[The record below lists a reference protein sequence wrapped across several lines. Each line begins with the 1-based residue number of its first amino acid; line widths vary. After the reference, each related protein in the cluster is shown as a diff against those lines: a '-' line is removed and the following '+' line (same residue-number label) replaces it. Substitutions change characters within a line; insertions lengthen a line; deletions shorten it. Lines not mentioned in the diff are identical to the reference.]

1 MIRRVFFS
9 TAISVAVL
17 WSSGIHSLG
26 LGEIRVE
33 STLAS
38 PLEASISLNG
48 IERIGL
54 DLDLF
59 SIRLESQ
66 LKQKLFYRLER
77 TDSNTASIILY
88 TQGAIIDPIF
98 QFRLE
103 VEWDKGSVS
112 RSYNVLIDPPGYTT
126 NTPTQGTSK
135 LASTA
140 TDPNISEPV
149 AKETFKIDQVA
160 DEEMATSNDTGKE
173 STAQDIVTYGPTIDG
188 NSLWRVA
195 NNVQT
200 SRNATSIYQWM
211 YGIWEANPSAFMQSN
226 MHLLKIGELI
236 VVPPERKINGISR
249 ALAFQTNFDHL
260 ALIQSATPVETVK
273 KDIIPVPEEK
283 KESVTE
289 NGTET
294 FDREQSIAELRII
307 REFLNSDLQVNVTP
321 GDYKDDA
328 SSIHKKESLN
338 SIEDTI
344 SVESSIFVENAIFEE
359 RPDISATKSQVKAQP
374 STVQPGTRN
383 ENIVPS
389 GSLTNTYSQFSS
401 PQEINSQGSVFALI
415 KQNLAKIN
423 DFISNASGWMTMMVG
438 SLFTLLI
445 VVLFRGRRRKPAL
458 QDSLRQINPIENVNS
473 NDEEPDIGNDIDNT
487 NNTEEEE
494 SSDNHGSS
502 IQAFSEVSSNVD
514 SLLEDNTEG
523 TTASSKPDRATEDVS
538 TIIAEADVLL
548 MYGDTDKAVDLLQE
562 TIELRPDKNELNFHL
577 LKTYYKSRHTD
588 EFESLILELKDEISK
603 LDSSQQDQIQMMY
616 SDLCPDSDPIIEISG
631 QSINQEPG
639 EEPQKITSGTEN
651 LEPSTDRAELAS
663 NNDELEFSL
672 DESELAENS
681 KAENGRDKFLD
692 DAIQAALT
700 GQMSAK
706 DAMTDD
712 NPENGRD
719 RSLDTL
725 ELFVLDD
732 NPEIDDDIDWDQ
744 INEMNDIEAPVSK
757 SSEVTADTIIDSV
770 GLETLA
776 EPTDEEPVAIVDKVS
791 IEGDETLIEVC
802 ELEGDMKEAFDKYF
816 GGSPDLSEA
825 KADVGKSN
833 ELEISDDIL
842 TSEISHPESS
852 SSRSATEENGDKD
865 NPTLIEDSTIE
876 SKSDKL
882 VQPTD
887 VRILRFPDIKSADKE
902 PSEFET
908 QIVTTL
914 QSMRDQIQQMNERLF
929 SQERENHRLRSV
941 IDELTGTGDLLSQE
955 KHKDS

>member
-1 MIRRVFFS
+1 MIRGVFFS
-9 TAISVAVL
+9 PAISVAVL
-17 WSSGIHSLG
+17 WSSGSHPLG

-48 IERIGL
+48 IERIDL
-54 DLDLF
+54 DPDLF

-66 LKQKLFYRLER
+66 LKQKLLYRLER

-88 TQGAIIDPIF
+88 TQRAIIDPIF
-98 QFRLE
+98 QFHLE
-103 VEWDKGSVS
+103 VEWDKGKVS
-112 RSYNVLIDPPGYTT
+112 RSYNVLIDPAGYTT

-149 AKETFKIDQVA
+149 AIETIKIDQVA

-226 MHLLKIGELI
+226 MHQLKIGELI

-249 ALAFQTNFDHL
+249 ALAFQTYSDHL
-260 ALIQSATPVETVK
+260 ALIQSTTPVETVK
-273 KDIIPVPEEK
+273 TDIIPVPEEK

-289 NGTET
+289 NVIER
-294 FDREQSIAELRII
+294 FNRERSFAELQII
-307 REFLNSDLQVNVTP
+307 TEILNRDLQVNVTP

-328 SSIHKKESLN
+328 SSIHKKESLS

-344 SVESSIFVENAIFEE
+344 PVESSILVENAIIEE
-359 RPDISATKSQVKAQP
+359 VPEISATKSQVKTQP
-374 STVQPGTRN
+374 SAVQPGTRN

-389 GSLTNTYSQFSS
+389 ESLTNTYSQFSS
-401 PQEINSQGSVFALI
+401 PQKINSQGSVFALI

-423 DFISNASGWMTMMVG
+423 DFISNASGWITMLVG

-445 VVLFRGRRRKPAL
+445 VVLSRGGRRKPAL
-458 QDSLRQINPIENVNS
+458 QDSLRQTNPIENVNS
-473 NDEEPDIGNDIDNT
+473 NDEVPDIGNDIDNT

-494 SSDNHGSS
+494 SSDNHWPS
-502 IQAFSEVSSNVD
+502 IEEFSEVSSNVD

-523 TTASSKPDRATEDVS
+523 TTPSSKPDRATEDVS

-548 MYGDTDKAVDLLQE
+548 IYGDTDKAVDLLQK
-562 TIELRPDKNELNFHL
+562 TIELRPDKNELNLHL
-577 LKTYYKSRHTD
+577 LKTYYKSRQTD

-603 LDSSQQDQIQMMY
+603 LDSSQQTQIQMMY
-616 SDLCPDSDPIIEISG
+616 SDLCPDSDPIIEISR

-639 EEPQKITSGTEN
+639 GEPQKNTSGTEN
-651 LEPSTDRAELAS
+651 LEPSTDRVELPS

-672 DESELAENS
+672 DEPELAENA
-681 KAENGRDKFLD
+681 KAENGRDK
-692 DAIQAALT
+692 
-700 GQMSAK
+700 
-706 DAMTDD
+706 
-712 NPENGRD
+712 
-719 RSLDTL
+719 SLDTL

-744 INEMNDIEAPVSK
+744 INERDDIE
-757 SSEVTADTIIDSV
+757 TF
-770 GLETLA
+770 A
-776 EPTDEEPVAIVDKVS
+776 EPTDEPVAIVDNVS

-816 GGSPDLSEA
+816 GESLDHSEA
-825 KADVGKSN
+825 KADVSTSN
-833 ELEISDDIL
+833 ELEVSDDIL
-842 TSEISHPESS
+842 TSEISRPESS
-852 SSRSATEENGDKD
+852 SSLSATEENGDKD
-865 NPTLIEDSTIE
+865 DPTLIEDSTIE

-887 VRILRFPDIKSADKE
+887 VRILHFPDIQSADKE

-908 QIVTTL
+908 QITTTL
-914 QSMRDQIQQMNERLF
+914 QSMRDQIQQMSERLF
-929 SQERENHRLRSV
+929 TQERENHRLRSV

-955 KHKDS
+955 KQKDSK

>member
-1 MIRRVFFS
+1 MIRRVFLS
-9 TAISVAVL
+9 TAITVAVL
-17 WSSGIHSLG
+17 WSSGSHSLG

-54 DLDLF
+54 DPDLF
-59 SIRLESQ
+59 FIRLESQ
-66 LKQKLFYRLER
+66 LRQKLFYRLEH
-77 TDSNTASIILY
+77 TDSNTVSIILY
-88 TQGAIIDPIF
+88 TQRAITDPIF

-103 VEWDKGSVS
+103 VETDKSSVS
-112 RSYNVLIDPPGYTT
+112 RSYNVLIDPTGYTT

-149 AKETFKIDQVA
+149 AKETFKVDQVA
-160 DEEMATSNDTGKE
+160 DEEIATSNDTGKE

-211 YGIWEANPSAFMQSN
+211 YGIWEANPTAFMQSN
-226 MHLLKIGELI
+226 MHQLKIGEII
-236 VVPPERKINGISR
+236 VVPHERKINGISR
-249 ALAFQTNFDHL
+249 ALAFQTYSDHQ

-273 KDIIPVPEEK
+273 TDIIPVPEKK

-294 FDREQSIAELRII
+294 FDRELSIAELRII
-307 REFLNSDLQVNVTP
+307 REFLNSDLQVYVTP

-359 RPDISATKSQVKAQP
+359 EPDISATKSQVKAQP

-415 KQNLAKIN
+415 KQNLVKIN
-423 DFISNASGWMTMMVG
+423 DFISNASGWVTMMVG

-458 QDSLRQINPIENVNS
+458 QDSLRQINPIENVNI
-473 NDEEPDIGNDIDNT
+473 NDEEPDTGNDIDNT
-487 NNTEEEE
+487 NNTEEE
-494 SSDNHGSS
+494 SSDNHWSS

-514 SLLEDNTEG
+514 ALPEDNTEG
-523 TTASSKPDRATEDVS
+523 TTASSKPDRATEDVG

-562 TIELRPDKNELNFHL
+562 TIELRPDKNELNLHL
-577 LKTYYKSRHTD
+577 LKTYYKSRKTD

-603 LDSSQQDQIQMMY
+603 LDSSQQAQIQMMY
-616 SDLCPDSDPIIEISG
+616 SDLCPDSDPIIEISR

-639 EEPQKITSGTEN
+639 GEPQKNTSGTEN

-663 NNDELEFSL
+663 DNDELEFSL
-672 DESELAENS
+672 DESELADNS
-681 KAENGRDKFLD
+681 KAENGRDK
-692 DAIQAALT
+692 
-700 GQMSAK
+700 
-706 DAMTDD
+706 
-712 NPENGRD
+712 
-719 RSLDTL
+719 SLDTL

-732 NPEIDDDIDWDQ
+732 NTEIDGDIDWDQ
-744 INEMNDIEAPVSK
+744 INEVDDIEEPVSK
-757 SSEVTADTIIDSV
+757 FSEVTADTIIDSA

-776 EPTDEEPVAIVDKVS
+776 EPTDEPVAIEDNVS
-791 IEGDETLIEVC
+791 IDGDETYIEVC

-816 GGSPDLSEA
+816 GESLDLSEA
-825 KADVGKSN
+825 KADVGKAN

-842 TSEISHPESS
+842 TSEISRPESS
-852 SSRSATEENGDKD
+852 SSRSATEENEDKD
-865 NPTLIEDSTIE
+865 NPALIEDSTLE

-887 VRILRFPDIKSADKE
+887 VRILHFPDIQSADKE
-902 PSEFET
+902 PNKFET

-914 QSMRDQIQQMNERLF
+914 QSMRDQIQQMSERLF
-929 SQERENHRLRSV
+929 TQERENHRLRSV
-941 IDELTGTGDLLSQE
+941 IDELTGTDDLLSQE
-955 KHKDS
+955 KQKDSK

>member
-17 WSSGIHSLG
+17 WSSGSHSLG

-88 TQGAIIDPIF
+88 TQRAIIDPIF
-98 QFRLE
+98 QFHLE
-103 VEWDKGSVS
+103 VEWDEGRVS
-112 RSYNVLIDPPGYTT
+112 RSYHVLIDPTGYTT

-173 STAQDIVTYGPTIDG
+173 STAQDIETYGPTIDG

-226 MHLLKIGELI
+226 MHQLKIGELI
-236 VVPPERKINGISR
+236 VVPPEQKINGISR
-249 ALAFQTNFDHL
+249 ALAFQIYSDHL
-260 ALIQSATPVETVK
+260 ALLQSATHVETVK
-273 KDIIPVPEEK
+273 TDIIPVPEEK

-294 FDREQSIAELRII
+294 FDRELSIAELRII

-344 SVESSIFVENAIFEE
+344 SIESSIFVENAIFEE
-359 RPDISATKSQVKAQP
+359 GPDISATKSQVKAQP

-494 SSDNHGSS
+494 SSDNHWSS

-523 TTASSKPDRATEDVS
+523 TTASSKPDRASEDVS

-603 LDSSQQDQIQMMY
+603 LDSSQQAQIQMMY
-616 SDLCPDSDPIIEISG
+616 SDLCPDSDPIIEISR

-639 EEPQKITSGTEN
+639 GEPQKNTSGTEN

-663 NNDELEFSL
+663 NTDELEFSL
-672 DESELAENS
+672 DEPELAENS
-681 KAENGRDKFLD
+681 KAENGRD
-692 DAIQAALT
+692 
-700 GQMSAK
+700 M
-706 DAMTDD
+706 
-712 NPENGRD
+712 
-719 RSLDTL
+719 SLDTL
-725 ELFVLDD
+725 EIFVLDD
-732 NPEIDDDIDWDQ
+732 NTEIDDDVDGDL
-744 INEMNDIEAPVSK
+744 INEMDDIEEPFSK
-757 SSEVTADTIIDSV
+757 FSEVPADTIIDSV
-770 GLETLA
+770 DLETFA
-776 EPTDEEPVAIVDKVS
+776 EPTDEPVAIEDNMS
-791 IEGDETLIEVC
+791 IEGDETMIEVC
-802 ELEGDMKEAFDKYF
+802 ELEGDIKEAFDKYF
-816 GGSPDLSEA
+816 SKSLDLSEA

-842 TSEISHPESS
+842 TSEISRPESS

-865 NPTLIEDSTIE
+865 NPALIADSTIE

-882 VQPTD
+882 IQPTD
-887 VRILRFPDIKSADKE
+887 VRILHFPDTQSADKE
-902 PSEFET
+902 AIEFET

-955 KHKDS
+955 KQKDSK

>member
-1 MIRRVFFS
+1 
-9 TAISVAVL
+9 
-17 WSSGIHSLG
+17 
-26 LGEIRVE
+26 
-33 STLAS
+33 
-38 PLEASISLNG
+38 
-48 IERIGL
+48 
-54 DLDLF
+54 
-59 SIRLESQ
+59 
-66 LKQKLFYRLER
+66 
-77 TDSNTASIILY
+77 
-88 TQGAIIDPIF
+88 
-98 QFRLE
+98 
-103 VEWDKGSVS
+103 
-112 RSYNVLIDPPGYTT
+112 
-126 NTPTQGTSK
+126 
-135 LASTA
+135 
-140 TDPNISEPV
+140 
-149 AKETFKIDQVA
+149 
-160 DEEMATSNDTGKE
+160 MATSNDTGKE
-173 STAQDIVTYGPTIDG
+173 STAQDIETYGPTIDG

-226 MHLLKIGELI
+226 MHQLKIGELI
-236 VVPPERKINGISR
+236 VVPPEQKINGISR
-249 ALAFQTNFDHL
+249 ALAFQIYSDHL
-260 ALIQSATPVETVK
+260 ALLQSATHVETVK
-273 KDIIPVPEEK
+273 TDIIPVPEEK

-294 FDREQSIAELRII
+294 FDRELSIAELRII

-344 SVESSIFVENAIFEE
+344 PVESSIFVENAIFEE
-359 RPDISATKSQVKAQP
+359 GPDISATKSQVKAQP

-494 SSDNHGSS
+494 SSDNHWSS

-523 TTASSKPDRATEDVS
+523 TTASSKPDRASEDVS

-603 LDSSQQDQIQMMY
+603 LDSSQQAQIQMMY
-616 SDLCPDSDPIIEISG
+616 SDLCPDSDPIIEISR

-639 EEPQKITSGTEN
+639 GEPQKNTSGTEN

-672 DESELAENS
+672 DEPELAENS
-681 KAENGRDKFLD
+681 KAENGRD
-692 DAIQAALT
+692 
-700 GQMSAK
+700 M
-706 DAMTDD
+706 
-712 NPENGRD
+712 
-719 RSLDTL
+719 SLDTL
-725 ELFVLDD
+725 EIFVLDD
-732 NPEIDDDIDWDQ
+732 NTEIDDDVDCDL
-744 INEMNDIEAPVSK
+744 INEMDDIEEPFSK
-757 SSEVTADTIIDSV
+757 FSEVTADTIIDSV
-770 GLETLA
+770 GLETFA
-776 EPTDEEPVAIVDKVS
+776 EPTDEPVAIEDNVS
-791 IEGDETLIEVC
+791 IEGDETMIEVC
-802 ELEGDMKEAFDKYF
+802 ELEGDIKEAFDKYF
-816 GGSPDLSEA
+816 SESLDLSEA

-842 TSEISHPESS
+842 TSEISRPESS

-865 NPTLIEDSTIE
+865 NPALIADSTIE
-876 SKSDKL
+876 SKSDNL
-882 VQPTD
+882 IQPTD
-887 VRILRFPDIKSADKE
+887 VRILSFPDTQSADKE
-902 PSEFET
+902 PNEFET
-908 QIVTTL
+908 QIITTL

-955 KHKDS
+955 KQKDSK

>member
-17 WSSGIHSLG
+17 WSSGSHSLG

-88 TQGAIIDPIF
+88 TQRAIIDPIF

-112 RSYNVLIDPPGYTT
+112 RSYHVLIDPTGYTT

-226 MHLLKIGELI
+226 MHQLKIGELI

-249 ALAFQTNFDHL
+249 ALAFQTYSDHL

-273 KDIIPVPEEK
+273 TDIIPVPEEK

-294 FDREQSIAELRII
+294 FDRELSIAELRII

-359 RPDISATKSQVKAQP
+359 GPDISATKSQVKAQP

-494 SSDNHGSS
+494 SSDNHWSS

-523 TTASSKPDRATEDVS
+523 TTASSKPDRASEDVS

-603 LDSSQQDQIQMMY
+603 LDSSQQAQIQMMY
-616 SDLCPDSDPIIEISG
+616 SDLCPDSDPIIEISR

-639 EEPQKITSGTEN
+639 GEPQKNTSGTEN

-672 DESELAENS
+672 DEPELAENS
-681 KAENGRDKFLD
+681 KAENGRD
-692 DAIQAALT
+692 
-700 GQMSAK
+700 M
-706 DAMTDD
+706 
-712 NPENGRD
+712 
-719 RSLDTL
+719 SLDTL
-725 ELFVLDD
+725 EIFVLDD
-732 NPEIDDDIDWDQ
+732 NTEIDDDVDGDL
-744 INEMNDIEAPVSK
+744 INEMDDIEEPFSK
-757 SSEVTADTIIDSV
+757 FSEVTADTIIDSV
-770 GLETLA
+770 DLETFA
-776 EPTDEEPVAIVDKVS
+776 EPTDEPVAIEDNVS
-791 IEGDETLIEVC
+791 IEGDETMIEVC
-802 ELEGDMKEAFDKYF
+802 ELEGDIKEAFDKYF
-816 GGSPDLSEA
+816 SESLDLSEA

-842 TSEISHPESS
+842 TSEISRPESS

-865 NPTLIEDSTIE
+865 NPALIADSTIE

-882 VQPTD
+882 IQPTD
-887 VRILRFPDIKSADKE
+887 VRILHFPDTQSADKE
-902 PSEFET
+902 AIEFET

-955 KHKDS
+955 KQKDSK

>member
-17 WSSGIHSLG
+17 WSSGSHSLG

-48 IERIGL
+48 IERIDL

-88 TQGAIIDPIF
+88 TQRAILDPIF

-103 VEWDKGSVS
+103 VEWDEGRVS
-112 RSYNVLIDPPGYTT
+112 RSYHVLIDPTGYTT

-149 AKETFKIDQVA
+149 AKETFKIDQVV

-173 STAQDIVTYGPTIDG
+173 STAQDIMTYGPTIDG

-226 MHLLKIGELI
+226 MHQLKIGELI

-249 ALAFQTNFDHL
+249 ALAFQTYSDHQ

-273 KDIIPVPEEK
+273 TDIIPVPEKK

-294 FDREQSIAELRII
+294 FDRELSIAELRII

-359 RPDISATKSQVKAQP
+359 GPDISATKSQVKAQP

-494 SSDNHGSS
+494 SSDNHWSS

-616 SDLCPDSDPIIEISG
+616 SDLCPDSDPIIEISR

-639 EEPQKITSGTEN
+639 GEPQKNTSGTEN

-672 DESELAENS
+672 DEPELAENS
-681 KAENGRDKFLD
+681 KAEDGRD
-692 DAIQAALT
+692 
-700 GQMSAK
+700 M
-706 DAMTDD
+706 
-712 NPENGRD
+712 
-719 RSLDTL
+719 SLDTL
-725 ELFVLDD
+725 EIFVLDD
-732 NPEIDDDIDWDQ
+732 STEIDADVDLDL
-744 INEMNDIEAPVSK
+744 INEMDDI
-757 SSEVTADTIIDSV
+757 
-770 GLETLA
+770 
-776 EPTDEEPVAIVDKVS
+776 EEPVAIEDNVS

-816 GGSPDLSEA
+816 GESLDLSEA

-842 TSEISHPESS
+842 TSEISRPESS

-955 KHKDS
+955 KQKDSK

>member
-17 WSSGIHSLG
+17 WSSGSHSLG

-48 IERIGL
+48 IERIDL

-66 LKQKLFYRLER
+66 LRQKLFYRLER

-88 TQGAIIDPIF
+88 TQRAILDPIF

-103 VEWDKGSVS
+103 VEWDEGRVS
-112 RSYNVLIDPPGYTT
+112 RSYHVLIDPTGYTT

-200 SRNATSIYQWM
+200 NRNATSIYQWM

-226 MHLLKIGELI
+226 MHQLKIGELI

-249 ALAFQTNFDHL
+249 ALAFQTYSDHQ

-273 KDIIPVPEEK
+273 TDIIPVPEKK

-294 FDREQSIAELRII
+294 FDRELSIAELRII
-307 REFLNSDLQVNVTP
+307 REFLNSDLQVYVTP

-359 RPDISATKSQVKAQP
+359 GPDISATKSQVKAQP

-415 KQNLAKIN
+415 KQNLAKMN
-423 DFISNASGWMTMMVG
+423 DFISNASGWMTMMIG

-494 SSDNHGSS
+494 SSDNHWSS

-523 TTASSKPDRATEDVS
+523 TTASSKPDRASEDVS

-603 LDSSQQDQIQMMY
+603 LDSSQQAQIQMMY
-616 SDLCPDSDPIIEISG
+616 SDLCPDSDPIIEISR

-639 EEPQKITSGTEN
+639 GEPQKNTSGTEN

-672 DESELAENS
+672 DEPELAENS
-681 KAENGRDKFLD
+681 KAENGRDK
-692 DAIQAALT
+692 
-700 GQMSAK
+700 
-706 DAMTDD
+706 
-712 NPENGRD
+712 
-719 RSLDTL
+719 SLDTL
-725 ELFVLDD
+725 EIFVLDD
-732 NPEIDDDIDWDQ
+732 NTEIDDDVDRDL
-744 INEMNDIEAPVSK
+744 INEMDDIEEPFSK
-757 SSEVTADTIIDSV
+757 FSEVTADTIIDSV
-770 GLETLA
+770 GLETFA
-776 EPTDEEPVAIVDKVS
+776 EPTDEPVAIEDNVS
-791 IEGDETLIEVC
+791 IEGDETFIEVC
-802 ELEGDMKEAFDKYF
+802 ELEGDIKEAFDKYF
-816 GGSPDLSEA
+816 GESLDLSEA

-842 TSEISHPESS
+842 TSEISRPESS

-865 NPTLIEDSTIE
+865 NPALIADSTIE

-882 VQPTD
+882 IQPTD
-887 VRILRFPDIKSADKE
+887 VRILHFPDTQSADKE
-902 PSEFET
+902 PIEFET
-908 QIVTTL
+908 QIITTL

-955 KHKDS
+955 KQKNSK

>member
-1 MIRRVFFS
+1 M
-9 TAISVAVL
+9 
-17 WSSGIHSLG
+17 
-26 LGEIRVE
+26 
-33 STLAS
+33 
-38 PLEASISLNG
+38 
-48 IERIGL
+48 
-54 DLDLF
+54 
-59 SIRLESQ
+59 
-66 LKQKLFYRLER
+66 
-77 TDSNTASIILY
+77 
-88 TQGAIIDPIF
+88 
-98 QFRLE
+98 
-103 VEWDKGSVS
+103 
-112 RSYNVLIDPPGYTT
+112 
-126 NTPTQGTSK
+126 
-135 LASTA
+135 ASTA
-140 TDPNISEPV
+140 TDPNISEPI

-211 YGIWEANPSAFMQSN
+211 YGIWEDNPSAFMQSN
-226 MHLLKIGELI
+226 MHQLKIGELM

-249 ALAFQTNFDHL
+249 ALAFQTNSDHL
-260 ALIQSATPVETVK
+260 ALIQSATLVETVK
-273 KDIIPVPEEK
+273 TDIIPVPEEK

-328 SSIHKKESLN
+328 SSIHEKESLN

-359 RPDISATKSQVKAQP
+359 GPDISATKSQVKAHP

-389 GSLTNTYSQFSS
+389 GSLTNTDSQFSS

-415 KQNLAKIN
+415 KQNLANIN

-445 VVLFRGRRRKPAL
+445 VVLFRGGRRKPAL

-473 NDEEPDIGNDIDNT
+473 NDEEPDTGNDIDNTNNTEEEPDIGSDIDNT

-494 SSDNHGSS
+494 SSDNHWSS

-514 SLLEDNTEG
+514 SLPEDNTEG
-523 TTASSKPDRATEDVS
+523 TTASSKPDRTTEDVS

-577 LKTYYKSRHTD
+577 LKTHYKSRQTD

-631 QSINQEPG
+631 QSINQDPG
-639 EEPQKITSGTEN
+639 GEPQKNTSGTEN

-692 DAIQAALT
+692 DSIQAALT

-719 RSLDTL
+719 KSLDTL

-744 INEMNDIEAPVSK
+744 INEMDDIEKPISK

-776 EPTDEEPVAIVDKVS
+776 EPTDEEPVAIEDNVS

-802 ELEGDMKEAFDKYF
+802 ELEGDIKENFDKYF
-816 GGSPDLSEA
+816 GESPDLSEA
-825 KADVGKSN
+825 KADVGKAN

-887 VRILRFPDIKSADKE
+887 ARILRFPDIKSADKE

-914 QSMRDQIQQMNERLF
+914 QSMRDQIQQMSERLF
-929 SQERENHRLRSV
+929 TQERENHRLRSV
-941 IDELTGTGDLLSQE
+941 IDELTGTGDLLSQ
-955 KHKDS
+955 KKQKDSK

>member
-1 MIRRVFFS
+1 
-9 TAISVAVL
+9 
-17 WSSGIHSLG
+17 

-88 TQGAIIDPIF
+88 TQRAIIDPIF

-112 RSYNVLIDPPGYTT
+112 RSYHVLIDPTGYTT
-126 NTPTQGTSK
+126 NTPTQGTSR

-200 SRNATSIYQWM
+200 SRNTTSIYQWM

-226 MHLLKIGELI
+226 MHQLKIGELI

-249 ALAFQTNFDHL
+249 ALAFQTYSDHL

-273 KDIIPVPEEK
+273 TDIIPVPEEK

-294 FDREQSIAELRII
+294 FDRELSIAELRII

-359 RPDISATKSQVKAQP
+359 GPDISATKSQVKAQP

-383 ENIVPS
+383 ENILPS
-389 GSLTNTYSQFSS
+389 ESLTNTYSQFSS

-494 SSDNHGSS
+494 SSDNHWSS

-523 TTASSKPDRATEDVS
+523 TTASSKPDRASEDVS

-603 LDSSQQDQIQMMY
+603 LDSSQQAQIQMMY
-616 SDLCPDSDPIIEISG
+616 SDLCPDSDPIIEISR

-639 EEPQKITSGTEN
+639 GEPQKNTSGTEN

-672 DESELAENS
+672 DEPELAENS
-681 KAENGRDKFLD
+681 KAENGRDK
-692 DAIQAALT
+692 
-700 GQMSAK
+700 
-706 DAMTDD
+706 
-712 NPENGRD
+712 
-719 RSLDTL
+719 SLDTL
-725 ELFVLDD
+725 EIFLLDD
-732 NPEIDDDIDWDQ
+732 NTEIDDDIDCDL
-744 INEMNDIEAPVSK
+744 INEMDDIEEPFSK
-757 SSEVTADTIIDSV
+757 FSEVTADTIIDSV
-770 GLETLA
+770 GLETFA
-776 EPTDEEPVAIVDKVS
+776 EPTDEPVAIEDNVS
-791 IEGDETLIEVC
+791 IEGDETMIEVC
-802 ELEGDMKEAFDKYF
+802 ELEGDIKEAFDKYF
-816 GGSPDLSEA
+816 SKSLDLSEA

-842 TSEISHPESS
+842 TSEISRPESS

-865 NPTLIEDSTIE
+865 NPALIADSTIE

-882 VQPTD
+882 IQPTD
-887 VRILRFPDIKSADKE
+887 VRILHFPDTQSADKE
-902 PSEFET
+902 TIEFET

-955 KHKDS
+955 KQKDSK

>member
-17 WSSGIHSLG
+17 WSSGSHSLG

-48 IERIGL
+48 IERIDL

-66 LKQKLFYRLER
+66 LRQKLFYRLER

-88 TQGAIIDPIF
+88 TQRAIIDPIF

-103 VEWDKGSVS
+103 VEWDEGRVS
-112 RSYNVLIDPPGYTT
+112 RSYHVLIDPTGYTT

-226 MHLLKIGELI
+226 MHQLKIGELI

-249 ALAFQTNFDHL
+249 ALAFQTYSDHL

-273 KDIIPVPEEK
+273 TDIIPVPEEK

-294 FDREQSIAELRII
+294 FDRELSIAELRII

-359 RPDISATKSQVKAQP
+359 GPDISATKSQVKAQP

-415 KQNLAKIN
+415 KQNLVKIN

-494 SSDNHGSS
+494 SSDNHWSS

-548 MYGDTDKAVDLLQE
+548 IYGDTDKAVDLLQE

-603 LDSSQQDQIQMMY
+603 LDSSQQAQIQMMY
-616 SDLCPDSDPIIEISG
+616 SDLCPDSDPIIEISR

-639 EEPQKITSGTEN
+639 GEPQKNTSGTEN

-672 DESELAENS
+672 DEPELAENS
-681 KAENGRDKFLD
+681 KAENGRDK
-692 DAIQAALT
+692 
-700 GQMSAK
+700 
-706 DAMTDD
+706 
-712 NPENGRD
+712 
-719 RSLDTL
+719 SLDTL
-725 ELFVLDD
+725 EIFVLDD
-732 NPEIDDDIDWDQ
+732 NTEIDDDVDRDL
-744 INEMNDIEAPVSK
+744 INEMDDIEEPFSK
-757 SSEVTADTIIDSV
+757 FSEVTADTIIDSV
-770 GLETLA
+770 GLETFA
-776 EPTDEEPVAIVDKVS
+776 EPTDEPVAIEDNVS
-791 IEGDETLIEVC
+791 IEGDETFIEVC
-802 ELEGDMKEAFDKYF
+802 ELEGDIKETFDKYF
-816 GGSPDLSEA
+816 GESLDLSEA

-842 TSEISHPESS
+842 TSEISRPESS

-865 NPTLIEDSTIE
+865 NPALIADSTIE

-887 VRILRFPDIKSADKE
+887 VRILRFPDTQSADKE
-902 PSEFET
+902 PNEFET
-908 QIVTTL
+908 QTMTTL

-955 KHKDS
+955 KQKDSK

>member
-17 WSSGIHSLG
+17 WSSGSHSLG

-88 TQGAIIDPIF
+88 TQRAIIDPIF

-103 VEWDKGSVS
+103 VEWDEGRVS
-112 RSYNVLIDPPGYTT
+112 RSYHVLIDPTGYTT

-226 MHLLKIGELI
+226 MHQLKIGELI

-249 ALAFQTNFDHL
+249 ALAFQTYSDHL

-273 KDIIPVPEEK
+273 TDIIPVPEEK

-289 NGTET
+289 NGTEI
-294 FDREQSIAELRII
+294 FDRGLSIAELRII

-359 RPDISATKSQVKAQP
+359 GPDISATKSQVKAQP

-494 SSDNHGSS
+494 SSDNHWSS

-523 TTASSKPDRATEDVS
+523 TTASSKPDRASEDVS

-548 MYGDTDKAVDLLQE
+548 IYGDTDKAVDLLQE

-603 LDSSQQDQIQMMY
+603 LDSSQQAQIQMMY
-616 SDLCPDSDPIIEISG
+616 SDLCPDSDPIIEISR

-639 EEPQKITSGTEN
+639 GEPQKNTSGTEN

-663 NNDELEFSL
+663 NTDELEFSL
-672 DESELAENS
+672 DEPELAENS
-681 KAENGRDKFLD
+681 KAENGRD
-692 DAIQAALT
+692 
-700 GQMSAK
+700 M
-706 DAMTDD
+706 
-712 NPENGRD
+712 
-719 RSLDTL
+719 SLDTL
-725 ELFVLDD
+725 EIFVLDD
-732 NPEIDDDIDWDQ
+732 NTEIDDDVDGDL
-744 INEMNDIEAPVSK
+744 INEMDDIEEPFSK
-757 SSEVTADTIIDSV
+757 FSEVPADTIIDSV
-770 GLETLA
+770 DLETFA
-776 EPTDEEPVAIVDKVS
+776 EPTDEPVAIEDNVS
-791 IEGDETLIEVC
+791 IEGDETMIEVC
-802 ELEGDMKEAFDKYF
+802 ELEGDIKEAFDKYF
-816 GGSPDLSEA
+816 GESLDLSEA

-842 TSEISHPESS
+842 TSEISRPESS

-865 NPTLIEDSTIE
+865 NPALIADSTIE

-882 VQPTD
+882 IQPTD
-887 VRILRFPDIKSADKE
+887 VRILRFPDSQSADKE
-902 PSEFET
+902 SIEFET
-908 QIVTTL
+908 QIMTTL

-955 KHKDS
+955 KQKDSK